1 MAEKSTNN
9 PWKIAI
15 PLMLTLSLVGVLTGL
30 QIFFIAAIIP
40 LTLLLSTY
48 ISRKPRLENIELTR
62 KISKE
67 APKPG
72 QRVKVKLK
80 AKNNGEKTIN
90 DLRIIDQVPE
100 QLKVDEGSPRA
111 AFAIKPGSEKQLE
124 YRIIAQRGKHQFQN
138 TKAELKTA
146 RKTQTKVITP
156 EGDDKIE
163 CKTELSQIPLRDKTT
178 QQVGDITTNSAGSG
192 IEFHS
197 LREYKNSDPPS
208 RVEWEHL
215 AKTGKLATKNFR
227 EEKTGNIVIVLDAQK
242 ISDQRPEAGHPSAT
256 DLSAYA
262 AARIYKT
269 LLKTRQKP
277 GIIILGLPLDEI
289 EFKTDSNTIPYI
301 EPGRSREKRR
311 KTEKL
316 LKKAQK
322 TNKKNENDIKSKLYK
337 ILPPNSQT
345 IFLSPLIDQKIVSS
359 IITLENHGIPSTVI
373 TPDITYKDT
382 PSATLE
388 GIKREM
394 RLKQL
399 RTSTNVVNWKVDD
412 KIDLEINKAIQ
423 KLNQRTGG
431 A

>member
-1 MAEKSTNN
+1 MEEKTSDS
-9 PWKIAI
+9 WKIAI
-15 PLMLTLSLVGVLTGL
+15 PLMLILSLVGVLTGL

-48 ISRKPRLENIELTR
+48 VLRKPKPENIELTR
-62 KISKE
+62 EISKE

-72 QRVKVKLK
+72 QRIKVKLK
-80 AKNNGEKTIN
+80 AKNNGEKTIS

-111 AFAIKPGSEKQLE
+111 ALAIKPGSEKHIE
-124 YRIIAQRGKHQFQN
+124 YELIAQRGKHTFQK
-138 TKAELKTA
+138 TKTELKTA
-146 RKTQTKVITP
+146 KTTQTKEKSP
-156 EGDDKIE
+156 KGDDTIE

-178 QQVGDITTNSAGSG
+178 QQVGNITTNSAGSG

-208 RVEWEHL
+208 RVQWEHL
-215 AKTGKLATKNFR
+215 AKTDKLATKNFR
-227 EEKTGNIVIVLDAQK
+227 EEKTGNIVIILDAQK
-242 ISDQRPEAGHPSAT
+242 ISDQKPETGHPSAT

-277 GIIILGLPLDEI
+277 GIIILGLPQDEI
-289 EFKTDSNTIPYI
+289 EFKTDSNIIPYI

-322 TNKKNENDIKSKLYK
+322 TSKKNEKDIKSKLYK

-345 IFLSPLIDQKIVSS
+345 IFLSPLIDQEIASS
-359 IITLENHGIPSTVI
+359 IRTLENHGRPSTVI

-382 PSATLE
+382 PSATVE

-394 RLKQL
+394 RLKKL
-399 RTSTNVVNWKVDD
+399 RTSTNVVNWKVED

-431 A
+431 S